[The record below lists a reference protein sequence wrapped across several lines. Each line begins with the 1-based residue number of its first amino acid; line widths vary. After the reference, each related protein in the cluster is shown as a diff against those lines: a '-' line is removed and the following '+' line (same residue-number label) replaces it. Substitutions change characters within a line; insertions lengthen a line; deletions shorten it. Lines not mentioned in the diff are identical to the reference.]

1 MDKKELDKK
10 CAEYKISVL
19 KHESKSF
26 VFENDDMSEVEISGH
41 DILNAAKK
49 ATSVKY
55 SFGYNKCFH
64 LEFETITP
72 KTQKELEKEVEEYE
86 AVERK
91 QYEKLK
97 KKYETG

>member
-10 CAEYKISVL
+10 CAEYKIPVL
-19 KHESKSF
+19 KYESKSF
-26 VFENDDMSEVEISGH
+26 VFEKDNFDIIGY

-49 ATSVKY
+49 ATRVNY
-55 SFGYNKCFH
+55 HFNNECFH
-64 LEFETITP
+64 LEFETNTL
-72 KTQKELEKEVEEYE
+72 KTQKELEKEVEAYE
-86 AVERK
+86 AQERK